1 MAEITLDN
9 FGATT
14 KEQSN
19 DRGTFQAPTLTA
31 TITDPD
37 GNVVAEVTLEARA
50 YTPNASGKG
59 GCGWFGS
66 IDKSDPA
73 RYKGTVPVT
82 GQVRLSVAGLKISKS
97 DTVRF
102 K

>member
-9 FGATT
+9 FGVAT
-14 KEQSN
+14 KEQAA
-19 DRGTFQAPTLTA
+19 DRGTFEAPTLTA

-37 GNVVAEVTLEARA
+37 GNVVAEVELEARA
-50 YTPNASGKG
+50 YSPNEKGKG

-82 GQVRLSVAGLKISKS
+82 GQVRLSVSGLKIGKG
-97 DTVRF
+97 DKVRF